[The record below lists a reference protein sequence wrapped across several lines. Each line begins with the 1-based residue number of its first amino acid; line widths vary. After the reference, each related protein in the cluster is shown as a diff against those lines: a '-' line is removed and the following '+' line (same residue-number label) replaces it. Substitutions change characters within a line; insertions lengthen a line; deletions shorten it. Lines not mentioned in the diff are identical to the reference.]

1 MRTVCRKARGYVAY
15 VFFGK
20 YDTFVT
26 SYANVFYF
34 SVRKQE

>member
-1 MRTVCRKARGYVAY
+1 MLSGLYARGYVAF
-15 VFFGK
+15 VFYFWNIR
-20 YDTFVT
+20 